1 MLLTLDEVRIQE
13 NCIFC
18 QRGRGSAAS
27 VARGQKSGAREARMG
42 GWARE
47 QEDGRPV
54 FQKEDRAG
62 WQRAKSTR
70 AGKPKP
76 GSQRAKLEPTWL
88 PLPHPRLQV
97 GRTTNRGRT
106 STPRTLNDPLPRT
119 AHPAGRRSTLGCT
132 WTEGLGDWSRRPP
145 PPPSSS
151 RPQSPR
157 SSREFSAAVIRTP
170 EIATRAL
177 PLAPDG
183 PAAP

>member
-1 MLLTLDEVRIQE
+1 
-13 NCIFC
+13 
-18 QRGRGSAAS
+18 
-27 VARGQKSGAREARMG
+27 MG

-47 QEDGRPV
+47 QEDGRPA
-54 FQKEDRAG
+54 FRKEDRVG
-62 WQRAKSTR
+62 GRRAKSTG

-106 STPRTLNDPLPRT
+106 STPRTRNDSLPHT
-119 AHPAGRRSTLGCT
+119 GLPAGRRSTLGCT
-132 WTEGLGDWSRRPP
+132 WTEGLGDRRPP
-145 PPPSSS
+145 PPPSAS
-151 RPQSPR
+151 RPPSPR
-157 SSREFSAAVIRTP
+157 SSREFPAAVIRTP

-177 PLAPDG
+177 PLAPEG